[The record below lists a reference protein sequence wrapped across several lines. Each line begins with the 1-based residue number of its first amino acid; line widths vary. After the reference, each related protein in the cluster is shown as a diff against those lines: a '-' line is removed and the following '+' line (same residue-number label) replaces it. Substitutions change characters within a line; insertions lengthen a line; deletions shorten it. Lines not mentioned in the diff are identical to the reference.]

1 MHYLESC
8 LEAFPETC
16 KKKYG
21 VAFDLAS
28 IERKVAHLRRHSPLT
43 YKDLKFFESPEHWWF
58 KRFWVFP
65 PEEHL
70 GPALKGVTF
79 DFWNLPGK
87 KEENLIGKLLHAFK
101 AIELVSIILRFIRPE
116 KYAIFSS
123 PTEMLLEIRRGRSPI
138 ETYVNYLTDLRLI
151 QRQYRFGR
159 VADVDMALWVLHEK
173 CYGTH
178 KDPKIERAFSGDT
191 FLIRLIAKNLSSRLN
206 DRSDA
211 QLANA
216 LREAKPDLAALI
228 ACYALEVLIRKLAAA
243 YGTPDLASNDKL
255 ETVINQMPNYGSVDG
270 LRKDRW
276 RWLKEIRNNLFHRGR
291 IPTVMETDQLIKEVL
306 RLEENLKSA
315 IANM

>member
-1 MHYLESC
+1 MHYLKSC
-8 LEAFPETC
+8 LEGFPETC

-43 YKDLKFFESPEHWWF
+43 YKDLKYFESPEHWWF

-87 KEENLIGKLLHAFK
+87 KEENLIGELLHAFK

-116 KYAIFSS
+116 KYAIFST
-123 PTEMLLEIRRGRSPI
+123 PTEMLLEIRRGRSPV

-151 QRQYRFGR
+151 QKRYGFER

-178 KDPKIERAFSGDT
+178 KDPEVESAFSGDT
-191 FLIRLIAKNLSSRLN
+191 FLLRLIAKNLASRLK

-228 ACYALEVLIRKLAAA
+228 ACYALEISIRKLAGA
-243 YGTPDLASNDKL
+243 YGTPSNGTLKD
-255 ETVINQMPNYGSVDG
+255 VIAQMPNYGGVDD
-270 LRKDRW
+270 LRKGKW
-276 RWLKEIRNNLFHRGR
+276 ISLKKIRDSLFHGR
-291 IPTVMETDQLIKEVL
+291 QKPTDMQTDRLIKEVL
-306 RLEENLKSA
+306 RLEENLKRTAAS
-315 IANM
+315 MG